1 MSRNENGINHLSKEP
16 LAKNNKLELLES
28 LCRQRRIPVTVQR
41 RLILSALLG
50 RHDHPT
56 IDQVFEDVKPRL
68 PGVSRTTVYR
78 VLETLVELGIAKR
91 THHFE
96 AAARFD
102 GNTDHHHHLI
112 CIRCNQVIDFDNPK
126 IGSVPLPDPHR
137 TGFEVIDFSV
147 YFEGVCPKCQS
158 AAKIHLRK
166 KPPSGLR
173 TAKRRHSQKGK

>member
-1 MSRNENGINHLSKEP
+1 MSKEP
-16 LAKNNKLELLES
+16 LAKNPRLELLES

-41 RLILSALLG
+41 RVILSTLLG

-56 IDQVFEDVKPRL
+56 IDQVFEDVKARL

-112 CIRCNQVIDFDNPK
+112 CIRCNQIVDFHHPRL
-126 IGSVPLPDPHR
+126 GRVPLPDPHR

-147 YFEGVCPKCQS
+147 YFEGVCAKCQS
-158 AAKIHLRK
+158 AAQIRRRK
-166 KPPSGLR
+166 KPPSELR
-173 TAKRRHSQKGK
+173 TAKKKPFTKRRVNL